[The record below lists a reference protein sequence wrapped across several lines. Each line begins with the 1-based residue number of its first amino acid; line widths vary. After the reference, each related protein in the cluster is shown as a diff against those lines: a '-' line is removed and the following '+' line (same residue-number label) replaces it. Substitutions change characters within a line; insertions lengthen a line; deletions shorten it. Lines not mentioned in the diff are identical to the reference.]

1 MSNNPSPAIAALLSF
16 VFPGAGQIYAGHPR
30 RGVLMAIPMALFVI
44 GVVLV
49 LNGTINAV
57 GLVTNSQSIAVLL
70 VLNIAFFCYH
80 LAAMLDAYNLA
91 QRERRQNGYQTP
103 RSAPAALAVLVVL
116 TLFVHGTAE
125 AAGVWGGNVL
135 ADLLPGHPDAIPSAS
150 FEPDPTTDPTATP
163 SASPTPTSAAG
174 SPTPT
179 SGPTATPTAAPTSYP
194 PIDPNW
200 GPAQDGRLNVLLIGA
215 DAGEGRS
222 SLRTDTMMLLSVD
235 IESGKAALFGFPRN
249 LIGVPLPAES
259 KDAYPG
265 GVFPE
270 MISALWRRAAEQP
283 SRFVGSE
290 GIGSECQFDFECQR
304 GWRAITGAL
313 QELSG
318 VPVDGFLAVDFK
330 GFTTLVNS
338 VGGIW
343 VDVPSRLVDEN
354 YPDPD
359 RGRIKI
365 DIKPG
370 CQFFNGNEALAY
382 ARSRHQD
389 SDYRRM
395 QRQQTVLKAVRRQ
408 FDPIAMIPQVP
419 SLLQAAEENL
429 YTTFSQND
437 IQNLALIADRVD
449 VDRLY
454 QVRFTP
460 NQVAKLG
467 GIGEI
472 RTRVRN
478 IFKEPEPTP
487 APTPSGRPAQ
497 PCPPPG

>member
-16 VFPGAGQIYAGHPR
+16 LFPGAGQIYAGHPR

-49 LNGTINAV
+49 LNGTINAI
-57 GLVTNSQSIAVLL
+57 GLVTNTQSIAVLL
-70 VLNIAFFCYH
+70 VLNIAFVCYH

-103 RSAPAALAVLVVL
+103 RSAPAALIVLTVL
-116 TLFVHGTAE
+116 TLFLHGTAE
-125 AAGVWGGNVL
+125 AAGVWGGNAL
-135 ADLLPGHPDAIPSAS
+135 AELLPGDPNAIPSAS
-150 FEPDPTTDPTATP
+150 FAPEPTTEPTTTP
-163 SASPTPTSAAG
+163 SASPMPTSTAGGSPSPTSAPTA
-174 SPTPT
+174 SPT
-179 SGPTATPTAAPTSYP
+179 APTSYP

-200 GPAQDGRLNVLLIGA
+200 APAQDGRLNVLLIGA
-215 DAGEGRS
+215 DAGRGRT

-259 KDAYPG
+259 KGAYPG

-270 MISALWRRAAEQP
+270 MISALWRFAAQQP
-283 SRFVGSE
+283 NSFVGSE

-318 VPVDGFLAVDFK
+318 VPIDGFAAVDFR
-330 GFTTLVNS
+330 GFITLVDT
-338 VGGIW
+338 VGGVW
-343 VDVPSRLVDEN
+343 VDVPARVVDDD

-359 RGRIKI
+359 RGRIEI
-365 DIKPG
+365 EIEPG

-382 ARSRHQD
+382 ARSRQQD

-419 SLLQAAEENL
+419 SLLQAAQDNL

-460 NQVAKLG
+460 NQVARIG

-478 IFKEPEPTP
+478 IFEEPEPTP
-487 APTPSGRPAQ
+487 RPTPSGRPQ